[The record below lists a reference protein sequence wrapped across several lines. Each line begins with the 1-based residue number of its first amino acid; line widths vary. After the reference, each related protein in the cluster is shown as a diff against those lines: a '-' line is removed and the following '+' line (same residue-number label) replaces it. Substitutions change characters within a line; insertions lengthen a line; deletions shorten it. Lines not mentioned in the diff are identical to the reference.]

1 MPRLD
6 VPFLFRKRFDYGLS
20 SVSQTAKRILQ
31 VPFRRSGAF
40 LFLRG
45 YIFMQSIN
53 ERNAGIA
60 TELNRLSIHVLRAL
74 AREVG
79 VKAPTKMLKEEIIE
93 NIIAIKNNEKE
104 PVPVNNQGR
113 PANKNTEI
121 FLRNLPQSI
130 KDFCEIKP
138 NVNREKTS
146 ANGFSDERDEEIFE
160 QKLLR
165 IKSSI
170 KKQINEAVDDVFN
183 AYLSSETKYY

>member
-1 MPRLD
+1 
-6 VPFLFRKRFDYGLS
+6 
-20 SVSQTAKRILQ
+20 
-31 VPFRRSGAF
+31 
-40 LFLRG
+40 
-45 YIFMQSIN
+45 MQSIN

-138 NVNREKTS
+138 NVNREKKS

>member
-1 MPRLD
+1 
-6 VPFLFRKRFDYGLS
+6 
-20 SVSQTAKRILQ
+20 
-31 VPFRRSGAF
+31 
-40 LFLRG
+40 
-45 YIFMQSIN
+45 MQSIN

-165 IKSSI
+165 INSSI